1 MVHLEAITRENLDAV
16 LALRIREDQRGFVSG
31 PAEAL
36 AQAYVYRDTAY
47 PFAVCDDDEVV
58 GFIMLGYYE
67 AKSYYTLWKFL
78 IDREHQGQGY
88 GRQALGLGI
97 AWLRDTFQA
106 REIYTGVVPQ
116 NAAARALYQS
126 MGFRETGVFED
137 GMEELRLEC

>member
-16 LALRIREDQRGFVSG
+16 LALRLHEEQRGFVSA

-47 PFAVCDDDEVV
+47 PFAVCDGTEVV

-67 AKSYYTLWKFL
+67 AKSYYTLWKLL
-78 IDREHQGQGY
+78 IDRDHQRRGY

-106 REIYTGVVPQ
+106 RAVYTGVVPE
-116 NAAARALYQS
+116 NAAAKALYKS